1 MKPVI
6 NCPLDEPYPG
16 EEDFV
21 PSPHYVLVPDDA
33 RIVRVS
39 DVVRELERSGLR
51 SVANIY
57 NTSPSTLSRFLRRN
71 GVKFSR
77 TWQTPSPE
85 VGACPRCEGR
95 GFVRTWVDGQ
105 RDSEPCSW
113 CRMSGHVPLLPES
126 EAAARAIHV
135 AYEQMDH
142 EPPSP
147 EVGA

>member
-16 EEDFV
+16 EQDFV
-21 PSPHYVLVPDDA
+21 PGPHYVLVPDDA
-33 RIVRVS
+33 CIVRVS

-77 TWQTPSPE
+77 KWQ
-85 VGACPRCEGR
+85 
-95 GFVRTWVDGQ
+95 
-105 RDSEPCSW
+105 
-113 CRMSGHVPLLPES
+113 
-126 EAAARAIHV
+126 
-135 AYEQMDH
+135 
-142 EPPSP
+142 PPSP
-147 EVGA
+147 EVGE